1 MISYSQR
8 MNDKTNSEDDTAM
21 PYQFAQYKTIIIQPS
36 WLQWLIVEL
45 PVILLTITCFA
56 IAGLEDFPFPDL
68 ILAAAALLGLR
79 LLYSFIYIR
88 RMEYRID
95 SSQLVFEHGIFTRSS
110 DYMELYRIVDFREKR
125 NFMEQICGLKTIR
138 IYSGDRTMPK
148 LDIIGVPNRFDIV
161 SKLRERVIYNRLRNG
176 VYEITNR

>member
-1 MISYSQR
+1 M
-8 MNDKTNSEDDTAM
+8 
-21 PYQFAQYKTIIIQPS
+21 
-36 WLQWLIVEL
+36 
-45 PVILLTITCFA
+45 
-56 IAGLEDFPFPDL
+56 
-68 ILAAAALLGLR
+68 LAAAALLGLR